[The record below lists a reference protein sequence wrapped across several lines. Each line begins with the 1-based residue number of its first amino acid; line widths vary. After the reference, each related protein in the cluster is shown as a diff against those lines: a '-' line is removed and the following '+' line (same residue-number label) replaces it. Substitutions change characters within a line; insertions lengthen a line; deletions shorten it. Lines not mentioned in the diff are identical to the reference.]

1 VKSLHEEKTQILWES
16 FKEWLG
22 QSEFSQMYFELET
35 LLTPIDDMDFLVHPF
50 THEEIDD
57 VVRNLKTDKSPG
69 PNGFNLDFMK
79 MCWNVIKPELYDL
92 CARFFNHDICLQS
105 INGSYITLIPKI
117 DNPVRVGDFR
127 PISLLNNSIKLPTK
141 LLANRLHIV
150 ILKVVHQNQYGFI
163 KGRIIQDC
171 LAWSFEYLHLCH
183 KSKKESV
190 ILKLDFE
197 KAFDKVEHE
206 AIIQMLQH
214 KGFPQKWL
222 KWIRDILVSGTSSI
236 LLNGVSGKVFHC
248 KRGVRQG
255 DPLSPLLFVLTADL
269 LQTVINKAKEMV
281 LLRSPIQVGILW
293 IFQLF
298 NMLLIRY

>member
-22 QSEFSQMYFELET
+22 QSEFSQIYFELET

-236 LLNGVSGKVFHC
+236 LLNGVSSKVFHC

>member
-35 LLTPIDDMDFLVHPF
+35 LLTPIDDIDFLVHPF

-222 KWIRDILVSGTSSI
+222 KWIKDILVFGTSSI

-248 KRGVRQG
+248 KKGVRQG
-255 DPLSPLLFVLTADL
+255 DPLSPLLFVLTANL

>member
-35 LLTPIDDMDFLVHPF
+35 LLTPIDDIDFLVHPF

-79 MCWNVIKPELYDL
+79 TCWNVIKPELYDL

-171 LAWSFEYLHLCH
+171 LAWSFKYLHLCH

-222 KWIRDILVSGTSSI
+222 KWIKDILVSGTSSI

-248 KRGVRQG
+248 KKGVRQG
-255 DPLSPLLFVLTADL
+255 DPLSPLLFVLTANL

-298 NMLLIRY
+298 NMLLIHY

>member
-22 QSEFSQMYFELET
+22 QSEFSQIYFELET

-69 PNGFNLDFMK
+69 PNGLNLDFMK

-236 LLNGVSGKVFHC
+236 LLNGVSSKVFHC

>member
-248 KRGVRQG
+248 KKGVRQG
-255 DPLSPLLFVLTADL
+255 DPLSPLLFVLTANL

-298 NMLLIRY
+298 NMLLIHY

>member
-236 LLNGVSGKVFHC
+236 LLNGVSSKVFHC